1 MKSKYAVNWTQVIEA
16 FRSAGALMV
25 MQGLVFGF
33 LAEAPQL
40 VSWAKGSVLVGML
53 FWAAASLARH
63 QDF

>member
-1 MKSKYAVNWTQVIEA
+1 MMKSKYAVNWTQVIEA

-40 VSWAKGSVLVGML
+40 VS
-53 FWAAASLARH
+53 
-63 QDF
+63 